1 MKKIL
6 ALNLKKSMLILLV
19 SVVLLSISGLLL
31 NAYLKLASKTFQ
43 DEIKIELGGDSTQSE
58 QVTELA
64 VEGLN
69 LYPGGY
75 KECKL
80 VFDATVDGEFAV
92 DLAFKET
99 EVGMLR
105 QFIDVEIVCQ
115 NKTIVKGLSEL
126 FEEYE
131 KSGKTQQ
138 ITIALKKGESA
149 SLVIRYCMPEEVGD
163 EAQGATSKFNLVYS
177 TAFAQ

>member
-1 MKKIL
+1 
-6 ALNLKKSMLILLV
+6 
-19 SVVLLSISGLLL
+19 
-31 NAYLKLASKTFQ
+31 
-43 DEIKIELGGDSTQSE
+43 
-58 QVTELA
+58 
-64 VEGLN
+64 
-69 LYPGGY
+69 
-75 KECKL
+75 
-80 VFDATVDGEFAV
+80 
-92 DLAFKET
+92 
-99 EVGMLR
+99 MLR

-131 KSGKTQQ
+131 KSGKTQK